1 MNISGIVKSSLI
13 DYPGLISCV
22 LFVPGCNYNC
32 FYCHNRSLIDGS
44 HILITP
50 QYVADFLQKRAGLL
64 DGVVISGGEP
74 TLQSD
79 LIPFMKMIKDLGYQV
94 KLDTN
99 GSHPEVIEEILSLGL
114 CDYFA
119 VDYKAPAE
127 NYPSI
132 CGKGT
137 DAGQVLKAIQL
148 LSGSGVLFEVR
159 TTVIPQLGREDLVM
173 MAKELPAVPR
183 YVLNRYKVPDK
194 YLPHDEERIRKRPYS
209 RDEMQ
214 SLADGITAWQPNISV

>member
-13 DYPGLISCV
+13 DFPGLISCV
-22 LFVPGCNYNC
+22 LFVPGCNYSC

-44 HILITP
+44 HILLTP
-50 QYVADFLQKRAGLL
+50 RYVTDFLHKRAELL

-79 LIPFMKMIKDLGYQV
+79 LIPLMRMIKSLGYKV

-99 GSHPEVIEEILSLGL
+99 GSFPDIVEEVLKLKL

-127 NYPSI
+127 YYPRI
-132 CGKGT
+132 CGNGA
-137 DAGQVLKAIQL
+137 DARQVIKTIRL
-148 LSGSGVLFEVR
+148 LSENDVPFEVR
-159 TTVIPQLGREDLVM
+159 TTVIPQLGSEELVT
-173 MAKELPAVPR
+173 MAKEIPTVPC

-194 YLPHDEERIRKRPYS
+194 YLPQDEERIRKKPYS
-209 RDEMQ
+209 PEEIQ
-214 SLADGITAWQPNISV
+214 SLADTVTAWQPNITL

>member
-1 MNISGIVKSSLI
+1 MNISGIIKSSLI

-22 LFVPGCNYNC
+22 LFTPGCNYDC

-44 HILITP
+44 HILLTP
-50 QYVADFLQKRAGLL
+50 QYVTDFLHRRSGLL

-79 LIPFMKMIKDLGYQV
+79 LIPFIQSVKGFGYKV

-99 GSHPEVIEEILSLGL
+99 GSHPEVVEEILDRKLV
-114 CDYFA
+114 DYFA

-127 NYPSI
+127 HYPKI
-132 CGKGT
+132 CGQGT
-137 DAGQVLKAIQL
+137 DAGKVIRTIQL
-148 LSGSGVLFEVR
+148 LSESDVPYEVR
-159 TTVIPQLGREDLVM
+159 TTVIPQLGSKELIM

-183 YVLNRYKVPDK
+183 YVLNRYKVPEK
-194 YLPHDEERIRKRPYS
+194 FPPHDEERIMKKPYS
-209 RDEMQ
+209 YEEMQ
-214 SLADGITAWQPNISV
+214 SLAECVTAWQPNIIF

>member
-1 MNISGIVKSSLI
+1 MNISGIIKSSLI

-44 HILITP
+44 HILLTP
-50 QYVADFLQKRAGLL
+50 QYVTDFLKRRAGLL

-74 TLQSD
+74 TLQTD
-79 LIPFMKMIKDLGYQV
+79 LVSFMGTVKCLGYNI

-99 GSHPEVIEEILSLGL
+99 GSRSDVVEELLRLGL

-127 NYPSI
+127 HYPTI
-132 CGKGT
+132 CGHGT
-137 DAGQVLKAIQL
+137 DAEQVIRTIHL
-148 LSGSGVLFEVR
+148 LSESDVPYEVR
-159 TTVIPQLGREDLVM
+159 TTMIPQLGSKELIM
-173 MAKELPAVPR
+173 MAKELPAVRR
-183 YVLNRYKVPDK
+183 YVLNRYKVPEK
-194 YLPHDEERIRKRPYS
+194 YLAQDEERIMKKPYS
-209 RDEMQ
+209 PEEIQ
-214 SLADGITAWQPNISV
+214 SMADSVTAWQPNITI

>member
-1 MNISGIVKSSLI
+1 MNISGMIKSSLI

-44 HILITP
+44 HILLTP
-50 QYVADFLQKRAGLL
+50 QYVTDFLQRRTGLL

-79 LIPFMKMIKDLGYQV
+79 LIPFMQSVKGYGYKV

-99 GSHPEVIEEILSLGL
+99 GSRPEVVDDILSLGL

-127 NYPSI
+127 HYPNI
-132 CGKGT
+132 CGYGT
-137 DAGQVLKAIQL
+137 DAGKVIRTVQL
-148 LSGSGVLFEVR
+148 LSESNVPYEVR
-159 TTVIPQLGREDLVM
+159 TTVIPQLGSKELIT

-183 YVLNRYKVPDK
+183 YVLNRYRVPEK
-194 YLPHDEERIRKRPYS
+194 YLPHDEERIMKKPHS
-209 RDEMQ
+209 PEEIQ
-214 SLADGITAWQPNISV
+214 SLADSVTAWQPNITF

>member
-1 MNISGIVKSSLI
+1 MNISGIIKSSLI

-22 LFVPGCNYNC
+22 LFVPGCNYDC

-44 HILITP
+44 HILLTP
-50 QYVADFLQKRAGLL
+50 QYVTDFLHRRSGLL

-79 LIPFMKMIKDLGYQV
+79 LIPFMQSVKGFGYKV

-99 GSHPEVIEEILSLGL
+99 GSHPEVVEEILRQQL

-127 NYPSI
+127 HYPKI
-132 CGKGT
+132 CGQGT
-137 DAGQVLKAIQL
+137 DAGKVIRTIQL
-148 LSGSGVLFEVR
+148 LSESDVPFEVR
-159 TTVIPQLGREDLVM
+159 TTVIPQLGSKELIM

-183 YVLNRYKVPDK
+183 YVLNRYKVPEK
-194 YLPHDEERIRKRPYS
+194 YLPHDEERILKKPYS
-209 RDEMQ
+209 SEELE
-214 SLADGITAWQPNISV
+214 SLADCVTAWQPNITI

>member
-1 MNISGIVKSSLI
+1 MNISGIVKTSLI

-44 HILITP
+44 HILLTP
-50 QYVADFLQKRAGLL
+50 RYVSDFLRKRAELL

-74 TLQSD
+74 TLQND
-79 LIPFMKMIKDLGYQV
+79 LIPFMGTLKSLGYKV

-99 GSHPEVIEEILSLGL
+99 GSRPDVVEDLLRLRL

-119 VDYKAPAE
+119 VDYKAPAAQ
-127 NYPSI
+127 YPKI
-132 CGKGT
+132 CGNGA
-137 DAGQVLKAIQL
+137 DAGQVIQTIRL
-148 LSGSGVLFEVR
+148 LSDSETPFEVR
-159 TTVIPQLGREDLVM
+159 TTVIPQLGSEELII

-183 YVLNRYKVPDK
+183 YVLNRYKVPEK
-194 YLPHDEERIRKRPYS
+194 YLPQDEERILEKSCSP
-209 RDEMQ
+209 DEIR
-214 SLADGITAWQPNISV
+214 SLADSLTAWQPNVTS

>member
-1 MNISGIVKSSLI
+1 MNISGIIKSSLI
-13 DYPGLISCV
+13 DYPGLVSCV

-44 HILITP
+44 HILMTP
-50 QYVADFLQKRAGLL
+50 QYVTDFLQKRTGLL

-74 TLQSD
+74 TLQGD
-79 LIPFMKMIKDLGYQV
+79 LIPFIKTVKNLGYQV

-99 GSHPEVIEEILSLGL
+99 GSFPDVVEEILKLKL

-127 NYPSI
+127 HYPKI
-132 CGKGT
+132 CGQ
-137 DAGQVLKAIQL
+137 DADARQVVRTIQL
-148 LSGSGVLFEVR
+148 LAESSVSFEVR
-159 TTVIPQLGREDLVM
+159 TTVIPQLGSEELAV

-183 YVLNRYKVPDK
+183 YVLNRYRVPDK
-194 YLPHDEERIRKRPYS
+194 YLPRDEERIMARPWS
-209 RDEMQ
+209 PEEIRSQAD
-214 SLADGITAWQPNISV
+214 SLAAWQPNITL

>member
-1 MNISGIVKSSLI
+1 MNISGIIKSSLI

-44 HILITP
+44 HILLTP
-50 QYVADFLQKRAGLL
+50 QYVTDFLQRRTGLL

-74 TLQSD
+74 TLQGD
-79 LIPFMKMIKDLGYQV
+79 LIPFMQSVKGYGYKI

-99 GSHPEVIEEILSLGL
+99 GSRPEVVEEILSMRL

-127 NYPSI
+127 SYSNI
-132 CGKGT
+132 CGQGT
-137 DAGQVLKAIQL
+137 DAGKVIQTVQL
-148 LSGSGVLFEVR
+148 LSEGDIPYEVR
-159 TTVIPQLGREDLVM
+159 TTVIPQLGSKELMM

-183 YVLNRYKVPDK
+183 YVLNRYRVPEK
-194 YLPHDEERIRKRPYS
+194 YLPNDEERIMKKPYS
-209 RDEMQ
+209 PEEIQ
-214 SLADGITAWQPNISV
+214 SLADSVTAWQPNITF